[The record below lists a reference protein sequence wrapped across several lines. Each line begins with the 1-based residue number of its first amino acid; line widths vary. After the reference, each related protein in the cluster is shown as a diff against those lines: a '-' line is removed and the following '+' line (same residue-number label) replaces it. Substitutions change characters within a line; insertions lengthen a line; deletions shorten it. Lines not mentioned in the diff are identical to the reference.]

1 MTDLHKVS
9 YQSLI
14 TRLPY
19 AKEYDSAVII
29 QQSKDVDERGL
40 ISISIPIHL
49 ESPNNAGRLISKLEE
64 AGLILVSLIIWNRDR
79 HIVASKSKRLTNTYE
94 PIAIF
99 SKSKNYILSRDSAAK
114 IKKGFESRDT
124 AFDEDEYLTCI
135 GDHWPIRNDR
145 RDRRF
150 LPETIVLNLAQ
161 LADIQSDHKILDPY
175 GNPGV
180 KDACKHFGWTYVDG
194 GLPSDARDAK
204 SAGNDDDDNKEDN
217 T

>member
-1 MTDLHKVS
+1 MKKNAQT
-9 YQSLI
+9 LI

-19 AKEYDSAVII
+19 AASYDTAPILEEA
-29 QQSKDVDERGL
+29 KKVDERGL
-40 ISISIPIHL
+40 ISLSIPIHL
-49 ESPNNAGRLISKLEE
+49 ESPNNGGRLISSLED
-64 AGLILVSLIIWNRDR
+64 AGLYLVAKIVWYRDR
-79 HIVASKSKRLTNTYE
+79 HIVATKSKRLTNTWE

-99 SKSKNYILSRDSAAK
+99 SKSKNYIMSRDNASK
-114 IKKGFESRDT
+114 IKKGFESRET

-150 LPETIVLNLAQ
+150 LPETVVLNLIQ
-161 LADIQSDHKILDPY
+161 LADLSPGDRVLDPY

-180 KDACKHFGWTYVDG
+180 RDACQLFGWSYVDS

-204 SAGNDDDDNKEDN
+204 TASSKDCDEDEPKEDEA
-217 T
+217 